1 MKIRSYIL
9 KDNYYKTRRNYW
21 TIIIYWLLSKLIV
34 GKM

>member
-21 TIIIYWLLSKLIV
+21 MIIIYWLLQN
-34 GKM
+34 